1 MNITATTAA
10 TTPTGS
16 RRSSRATHT
25 LTNPYGNVWILT
37 TARGQVIRAVHAD
50 GIDAAVAHAGPLGD
64 EPHRHW
70 LRRGPG
76 RYIRTAAVPDS
87 ELLPKLDL

>member
-1 MNITATTAA
+1 MNNT
-10 TTPTGS
+10 TTPAAGP

-25 LTNPYGNVWILT
+25 LTNPYGHVWILA